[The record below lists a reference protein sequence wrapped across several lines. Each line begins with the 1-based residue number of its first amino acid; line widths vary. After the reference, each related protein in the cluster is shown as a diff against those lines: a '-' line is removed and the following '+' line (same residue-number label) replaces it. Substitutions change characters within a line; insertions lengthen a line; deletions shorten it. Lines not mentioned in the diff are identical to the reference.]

1 MLIRKKLQADRRDKK
16 DWHGQGNL
24 PGKLASGAK
33 IAYNVIVYLFAF
45 SLSCRNRSEN
55 RLVLKGDWL

>member
-33 IAYNVIVYLFAF
+33 IAYNVMVYLFAF
-45 SLSCRNRSEN
+45 PFPAGTEAKIDLS
-55 RLVLKGDWL
+55 